1 LAIDN
6 RRCIKTCHHLPS
18 MPEVFIKFYGVI
30 STIAA
35 YNTFVAI
42 AEIGH

>member
-1 LAIDN
+1 
-6 RRCIKTCHHLPS
+6 
-18 MPEVFIKFYGVI
+18 MPDVFAKLQRTV

-42 AEIGH
+42 AKMGH

>member
-1 LAIDN
+1 MT
-6 RRCIKTCHHLPS
+6 K
-18 MPEVFIKFYGVI
+18 VFTKFQGTI

-42 AEIGH
+42 AKMEH